1 MEILKTRRDSAPPK
15 VATLAVG
22 ETVRSA
28 MEYYIDRTCTSSRKL
43 VRIAAL
49 RRPPDGAVDQSTV
62 ISTSDSEAEVRL
74 WYKTSQTQVGLYF
87 VTDARVLYL
96 NADCMNMFY
105 FTPSKY
111 DLFQNGFE
119 IDLSGVHVSL
129 ERVTDAQYM
138 FACARIGT
146 ILVRRGVFLPAGAVS
161 TGMFNGC
168 IRLIGGAG
176 THYDSSHTD
185 GTYAR
190 IDNPP
195 DSPGYFTEAT

>member
-15 VATLAVG
+15 KAALAVG
-22 ETVRSA
+22 ATVCST
-28 MEYYIDRTCTSSRKL
+28 MEEWVGRTCTSSRKL

-49 RRPPDGAVDQSTV
+49 RRPPDGAVDTGAV
-62 ISTSDSEAEVRL
+62 ISTGDSETEARL

-96 NADCMNMFY
+96 NANSSSLFTFPRSPSSY
-105 FTPSKY
+105 FQAGLT
-111 DLFQNGFE
+111 
-119 IDLSGVHVSL
+119 IDLSGIHVSF
-129 ERVTDAQYM
+129 ERVNYADYM
-138 FACARIGT
+138 FSLPQIGT
-146 ILVRRGVFLPAGAVS
+146 IRVRRGVFLPAGAVS

>member
-15 VATLAVG
+15 KATLAVG
-22 ETVRSA
+22 QTVCSA
-28 MEYYIDRTCTSSRKL
+28 MEFFIGRMCTSSRKL

-49 RRPPDGAVDQSTV
+49 RRPPDGAFDTSTV
-62 ISTSDSEAEVRL
+62 ISAGDSEAEVRL

-96 NADCMNMFY
+96 NADCMNLFS
-105 FTPSKY
+105 FAQS
-111 DLFQNGFE
+111 DIGLFQNGFE

-129 ERVTDAQYM
+129 ERVADARNM

-146 ILVRRGVFLPAGAVS
+146 IRVRHGVFLPAGAVS
-161 TGMFNGC
+161 TGMFSGC
-168 IRLIGGAG
+168 TRLIGGAG
-176 THYDSSHTD
+176 TAYDSSHTD

-195 DSPGYFTEAT
+195 DSPGYFTRG